1 MSSQPK
7 TATTVR
13 AGAKIDG
20 VSLVP
25 AIVGKGTGVKGVIRG
40 DGGAGDYVITLFDAY
55 AVAIGACAPNAIVQ
69 DTGAVPNTGVSTA
82 ITQNSATGVRGDRA
96 VRKDRHPGRHQLLV
110 HGGPD
115 RGDDGRSMTEALDGR

>member
-82 ITQNSATGVRGDRA
+82 ITQNSATEFEVIAQFGKTGTPVDINFWFTVDQIA
-96 VRKDRHPGRHQLLV
+96 ATTDVP
-110 HGGPD
+110 
-115 RGDDGRSMTEALDGR
+115 